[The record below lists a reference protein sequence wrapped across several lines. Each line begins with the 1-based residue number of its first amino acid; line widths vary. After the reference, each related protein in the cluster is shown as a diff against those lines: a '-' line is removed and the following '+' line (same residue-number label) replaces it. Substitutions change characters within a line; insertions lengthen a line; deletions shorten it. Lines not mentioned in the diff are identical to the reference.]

1 MLLESP
7 APVRVTSLPPSTYQ
21 LSAAPWREVAV
32 TSVRYLKLFPNNL
45 PGLSPTLSLCILQD
59 SDRLAQKC
67 PDSPTSQPTRGCSL
81 HPEPR
86 TLPPTSPQSNPSL
99 P

>member
-45 PGLSPTLSLCILQD
+45 PGLATTLSLRILQD

-81 HPEPR
+81 HPEP
-86 TLPPTSPQSNPSL
+86 
-99 P
+99 